1 MQTLK
6 ESRVQQRSMNEMKE
20 DDEIE
25 VHETKEIDEE
35 FKEEESDKKEE
46 EE

>member
-1 MQTLK
+1 
-6 ESRVQQRSMNEMKE
+6 MKE

-35 FKEEESDKKEE
+35 LKEECDKKEE